1 MRWEEAGRKTKQ
13 FSPGRFFDWRRVCL
27 EAPQLH
33 SKYRRWK
40 QGYVFISFPP
50 TAAAEEERKEEGGG
64 GGGRKKE
71 EGSGF
76 FGIET
81 ELLPPPSPP
90 FFFLLAMILLL
101 LRLAKGLVP
110 LRASLFS
117 MCCVCVVLWRSVPIH
132 KNENGKKEE
141 GGRKRRK
148 CPSHA
153 PFPRA
158 PPALLMPAAAVVVG
172 AAVVVI
178 VAGGV
183 AGSQKEEEEEG
194 KEAIKDSPFSDF
206 F

>member
-1 MRWEEAGRKTKQ
+1 MFLSPSPRRLRRRRSGRRREE
-13 FSPGRFFDWRRVCL
+13 
-27 EAPQLH
+27 
-33 SKYRRWK
+33 
-40 QGYVFISFPP
+40 
-50 TAAAEEERKEEGGG
+50 EEGGEKR
-64 GGGRKKE
+64 RKEADFSALKP
-71 EGSGF
+71 SYC
-76 FGIET
+76 
-81 ELLPPPSPP
+81 LPLSP
-90 FFFLLAMILLL
+90 FSFLLAMILLL
-101 LRLAKGLVP
+101 LRRAKGLVP

-158 PPALLMPAAAVVVG
+158 PPALLMPAAVIVVG

>member
-1 MRWEEAGRKTKQ
+1 M
-13 FSPGRFFDWRRVCL
+13 FLSPSPDGCGGGG
-27 EAPQLH
+27 A
-33 SKYRRWK
+33 
-40 QGYVFISFPP
+40 
-50 TAAAEEERKEEGGG
+50 EGGG
-64 GGGRKKE
+64 RRRRGGEKRRKEADFSALKP
-71 EGSGF
+71 SYC
-76 FGIET
+76 
-81 ELLPPPSPP
+81 LPLSP
-90 FFFLLAMILLL
+90 FSFLLAMILLL
-101 LRLAKGLVP
+101 LRRAKGLVP
-110 LRASLFS
+110 LRASFFS

-141 GGRKRRK
+141 GRRKRRK
-148 CPSHA
+148 CLSHA